1 MAIYGSMFSNEDD
14 NKVLSYEYSN
24 VYNPKMLEEMFLVE
38 ELENTLTQ
46 DEIKEFI
53 ESAEC
58 KAMLESGDIS
68 TGSVMYLS
76 KIDDLTRRTNV
87 AALQMSR
94 SAGDS
99 LYAEFEKIMKKKDDI
114 LAKIYRKYAVQ
125 AKKDAKTAQREFIKK
140 VPNRFRRRI
149 TIS

>member
-1 MAIYGSMFSNEDD
+1 
-14 NKVLSYEYSN
+14 
-24 VYNPKMLEEMFLVE
+24 
-38 ELENTLTQ
+38 
-46 DEIKEFI
+46 
-53 ESAEC
+53 
-58 KAMLESGDIS
+58 MLESGDIS

-99 LYAEFEKIMKKKDDI
+99 LYTEFEKIMKKKDDI

-125 AKKDAKTAQREFIKK
+125 DKKDAKTAQREFIKK